1 MQELLGLAEG
11 NPGVHPL
18 KNPQTAQIKKDESL
32 PPRNKMTI
40 APASGLKGWPKISPQ
55 TTLAG
60 LAVIQKEAVHA
71 AETVIMKKMDYG
83 DMEIKSSLIDRR
95 RQTRDDVVDL
105 PKVKISKLLVPL
117 KLPGDLRIVKCPHG
131 RG

>member
-60 LAVIQKEAVHA
+60 LAVIQKEAVHTPK
-71 AETVIMKKMDYG
+71 TVIMEKMDYG

-95 RQTRDDVVDL
+95 RQTRDDIVDL
-105 PKVKISKLLVPL
+105 PKVELSKLLVPPQ
-117 KLPGDLRIVKCPHG
+117 LPGDLGIMEGPEG
-131 RG
+131 GG

>member
-40 APASGLKGWPKISPQ
+40 APASGLEGRPKVASDAS
-55 TTLAG
+55 LAG
-60 LAVIQKEAVHA
+60 LAVIQKKAIHA

-83 DMEIKSSLIDRR
+83 DMELKSSLIDRR
-95 RQTRDDVVDL
+95 
-105 PKVKISKLLVPL
+105 
-117 KLPGDLRIVKCPHG
+117 
-131 RG
+131 